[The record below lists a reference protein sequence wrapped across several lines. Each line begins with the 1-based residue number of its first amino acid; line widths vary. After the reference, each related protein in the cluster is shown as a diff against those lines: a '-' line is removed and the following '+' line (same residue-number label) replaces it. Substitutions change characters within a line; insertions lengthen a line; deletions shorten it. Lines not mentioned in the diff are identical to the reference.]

1 MKFES
6 VAAEYMVAKAR
17 KVRPNT
23 LEGYESALRCHLL
36 PKWEGRDIEDI
47 RHDEIQAWVSGM
59 SYGAAAKAHKT
70 LRQILRWAIRTYRLR
85 IWCETDDIEL
95 PKPPLRKT
103 KTLTERQLNQAVHD
117 WRGEAW
123 EPVALVQSACGLRPC
138 EAAALTWGDID
149 LRSGEVSVTKGRH
162 EVKGEVFTWGTKT
175 DKSTRTVVLPR
186 YAVARLREIRRDV
199 RPKPSA
205 LLCDLKPHAL
215 YRRMRAWF
223 HRRGIDMCAE
233 NLRHTWATLAVKAG
247 VPIETVSMALG
258 HSSLEMAYSRYVARS
273 TDVFRAAQRRFS
285 GLVLGAAPKAR
296 LAVA

>member
-1 MKFES
+1 MLFES
-6 VAAEYMVAKAR
+6 VAAEYMRAKAR

-23 LEGYESALRCHLL
+23 LEGYESAIRCHLL
-36 PKWEGRDIEDI
+36 PKWEGREIEDI
-47 RHDEIQAWVSGM
+47 HHDEIQAWVSAM

-95 PKPPLRKT
+95 PKPPLRKVR
-103 KTLTERQLNQAVHD
+103 TLTERQLNQATHD

-162 EVKGEVFTWGTKT
+162 EVGGEVYVWATKT

-186 YAVARLREIRRDV
+186 YAVARLREIRRET
-199 RPKPSA
+199 RPKPSS
-205 LLCDLKPHAL
+205 LLCDLRPHTL
-215 YRRMRAWF
+215 YRRIRAWF
-223 HRRGIDMCAE
+223 HRRGTDMCAE

-258 HSSLEMAYSRYVARS
+258 HTDINMAYSRYVARS
-273 TDVFRAAQRRFS
+273 TDVFRAAQKRFS
-285 GLVLGAAPKAR
+285 GLVLGAAPRAR
-296 LAVA
+296 LNVA

>member
-1 MKFES
+1 MLFDD
-6 VAAEYMVAKAR
+6 VVREYMAAKAK
-17 KVRPNT
+17 KVRANT
-23 LEGYESALRCHLL
+23 FEGYESAIRCHLM
-36 PKWEGRDIEDI
+36 PKWSGRELEEI

-59 SYGAAAKAHKT
+59 SYGAALKAHKT
-70 LRQILRWAIRTYRLR
+70 LRQVLRWAIRTYRLR
-85 IWCETDDIEL
+85 IWCETDDVEL
-95 PKPPLRKT
+95 PKPPLRKVR
-103 KTLTERQLNQAVHD
+103 TLTERQLNDAIHD

-162 EVKGEVFTWGTKT
+162 EVGGEVYVWATKT

-186 YAVARLREIRRDV
+186 YAVARLREIRREA

-205 LLCDLKPHAL
+205 LLCDLRPHAL
-215 YRRMRAWF
+215 YRRIRAWF
-223 HRRGIDMCAE
+223 HRRGTDMCAE

-258 HSSLEMAYSRYVARS
+258 HTDINMAYSRYVARS

-285 GLVLGAAPKAR
+285 GLILGAAPRAR
-296 LAVA
+296 LNVA

>member
-1 MKFES
+1 MLFET
-6 VAAEYMVAKAR
+6 VAAEYMAAKAK
-17 KVRPNT
+17 KVRANT
-23 LEGYESALRCHLL
+23 LEGYESAIRCHLL
-36 PKWEGRDIEDI
+36 PKWEGREIEDI
-47 RHDEIQAWVSGM
+47 RYDEIQAWVSAM

-162 EVKGEVFTWGTKT
+162 EVGGEVYVWATKT

-186 YAVARLREIRRDV
+186 YAVARLREIRREA

-205 LLCDLKPHAL
+205 LLCDLRPHAL

-223 HRRGIDMCAE
+223 HRRGLDMCAE

-273 TDVFRAAQRRFS
+273 TDVFRAAQKRFS
-285 GLVLGAAPKAR
+285 GLVLGAAPRAR

>member
-1 MKFES
+1 MLFET
-6 VAAEYMVAKAR
+6 VAAEYMQAKAR

-23 LEGYESALRCHLL
+23 LEGYESAIRCHLL
-36 PKWEGRDIEDI
+36 PKWEGCEIEDI
-47 RHDEIQAWVSGM
+47 RHDEIQAWVSAM

-85 IWCETDDIEL
+85 IWCETDEIEL
-95 PKPPLRKT
+95 PKPPLRKVR
-103 KTLTERQLNQAVHD
+103 TLTERQLNQATHD
-117 WRGEAW
+117 WRGEVW

-162 EVKGEVFTWGTKT
+162 EVGGEVYVWATKT

-186 YAVARLREIRRDV
+186 YAVARLREIRRET
-199 RPKPSA
+199 RPKPSS
-205 LLCDLKPHAL
+205 LLCDLKPHTL
-215 YRRMRAWF
+215 YRRIRAWF
-223 HRRGIDMCAE
+223 HRRGVAMCAE

-285 GLVLGAAPKAR
+285 GLVLGAAPRAR
-296 LAVA
+296 LSVA

>member
-1 MKFES
+1 MLFDDVVS
-6 VAAEYMVAKAR
+6 AYMAAKAK
-17 KVRPNT
+17 KVRANT
-23 LEGYESALRCHLL
+23 FEGYESAIRCHLM
-36 PKWEGRDIEDI
+36 PKWSGRELEEI

-59 SYGAAAKAHKT
+59 SYGAASKAYKT
-70 LRQILRWAIRTYRLR
+70 LRQVLRWAIRTYRLR
-85 IWCETDDIEL
+85 IWCETDDVEL
-95 PKPPLRKT
+95 PKPPLRKA
-103 KTLTERQLNQAVHD
+103 KSLTERQLNSCVRD
-117 WRGEAW
+117 WQGEPW

-162 EVKGEVFTWGTKT
+162 EVKGEVYTWGTKT

-186 YAVARLREIRRDV
+186 YAVARLREIRRDA

-223 HRRGIDMCAE
+223 HRRGLDMCAE

-258 HSSLEMAYSRYVARS
+258 HTDINMAYSRYVARS
-273 TDVFRAAQRRFS
+273 TDVFRAAQKRFS
-285 GLVLGAAPKAR
+285 GLVLGAAPRAR

>member
-1 MKFES
+1 MLFET
-6 VAAEYMVAKAR
+6 VAAEYMAAKAK
-17 KVRPNT
+17 KVRANT
-23 LEGYESALRCHLL
+23 LEGYESAIRCHLL
-36 PKWEGRDIEDI
+36 PKWEGREIEDI
-47 RHDEIQAWVSGM
+47 RYDEIQAWVSAM

-162 EVKGEVFTWGTKT
+162 EVGGEVYVWATKT

-186 YAVARLREIRRDV
+186 YAVARLREIRREA

-205 LLCDLKPHAL
+205 LLCDLRPHAL

-223 HRRGIDMCAE
+223 HRRGLDMCAE

-273 TDVFRAAQRRFS
+273 TDVFRAAQKRFA
-285 GLVLGAAPKAR
+285 GLVLGAAPRAR